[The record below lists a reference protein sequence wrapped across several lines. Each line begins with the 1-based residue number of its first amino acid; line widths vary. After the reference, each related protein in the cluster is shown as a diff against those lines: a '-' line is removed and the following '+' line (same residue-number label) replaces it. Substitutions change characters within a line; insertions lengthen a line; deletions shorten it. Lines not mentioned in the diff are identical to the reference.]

1 MGRPGKRA
9 GLSATP
15 STDTRQLAF
24 VRLGSQ
30 SSDGEPRG
38 SDGRG
43 NAAAALQPGDQSC
56 GAITRLLAA
65 ASHDLR
71 QPLQAVGLWVALLRE
86 QAQDPKV
93 RDILGKVQTAT
104 QAAERVVDTLLD
116 VTRLELG
123 VVRVHLADFAIA
135 SLLEHVA
142 STFAPLA
149 RDRQIELRIHQSSAI
164 GHSDPDLL
172 ERILFNFVANAI
184 RYSTRGTV
192 LVGCRR
198 HRGFLAI
205 EVWDTGPG
213 IQQERLKA
221 IFQEFVQLGTAE
233 TDHHHGSLGLGL
245 SIAQRTAARLGH
257 TIEVMSCIGKGSCF
271 RVEIPIGETLPDR
284 LTRRTQTTAGA
295 DDCATALFGSF
306 VVVVADEREQ
316 REAIRLLLQDW
327 GCHVVAAASTAEALE
342 LLEDHLRLPNVLLA
356 DHRLTGHE
364 NGWAAIRAIRAALCE
379 NIPAAIISGECPSV
393 VDGANE
399 TADLALLRKPVSP
412 ERLHHCLVSLLVSA
426 SRHPV

>member
-1 MGRPGKRA
+1 M
-9 GLSATP
+9 SATP
-15 STDTRQLAF
+15 STDTRQRAF

-30 SSDGEPRG
+30 SSAGAEPRG
-38 SDGRG
+38 SDARG
-43 NAAAALQPGDQSC
+43 SAAATLQPADQSC

-71 QPLQAVGLWVALLRE
+71 QPLQAIGLWVALLRE

-93 RDILGKVQTAT
+93 RDILGKVQTTA
-104 QAAERVVDTLLD
+104 QGAERVVDTLLD

-149 RDRQIELRIHQSSAI
+149 RDRQIELRVHHSSAI
-164 GHSDPDLL
+164 GRSDPDLL

-184 RYSTRGTV
+184 RYSTRGAV

-213 IQQERLKA
+213 IQQERLEA

-233 TDHHHGSLGLGL
+233 TDHHHGSVGLGL
-245 SIAQRTAARLGH
+245 SIAQRTAALLGH
-257 TIEVMSCIGKGSCF
+257 PIQVMSCIGKGSCF
-271 RVEIPIGETLPDR
+271 RVEIPLGESRPDR
-284 LTRRTQTTAGA
+284 LTRHAPTTTGA
-295 DDCATALFGSF
+295 DDCATTLFGSF
-306 VVVVADEREQ
+306 VVVVEDERDQ
-316 REAIRLLLQDW
+316 REAIGLLLRDW
-327 GCHVVAAASTAEALE
+327 GCHVVAAASAAEALE
-342 LLEDHLRLPNVLLA
+342 LLQDHLRLPNLLLA
-356 DHRLTGHE
+356 DYRLTGDE
-364 NGWAAIRAIRAALCE
+364 NGLAAIRAIRSALGE

-393 VDGANE
+393 VDGSDE

-412 ERLHHCLVSLLVSA
+412 ERLHQCLVSLLFSA
-426 SRHPV
+426 SWHPV